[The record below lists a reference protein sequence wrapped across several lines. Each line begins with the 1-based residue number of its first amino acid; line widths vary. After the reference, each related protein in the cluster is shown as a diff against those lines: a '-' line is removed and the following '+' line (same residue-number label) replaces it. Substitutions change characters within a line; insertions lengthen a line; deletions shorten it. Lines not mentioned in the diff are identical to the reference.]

1 MLVTNYATLDD
12 LTTLVRPLDPSE
24 TGKASLLLEA
34 ASASL
39 RAEASRRNKDFD
51 AMLAEDPDL
60 VPIARDVVCSMVRR
74 ALAVDAN
81 AQAMSQ
87 VSQSAMGYSV
97 SGTFAV
103 PGGSLYA
110 LNSEL
115 RRLGLRRQVATVL
128 EPFGGEAT
136 C

>member
-1 MLVTNYATLDD
+1 MMNYATLDD
-12 LTTLVRPLDPSE
+12 LTTLVRPLEPSE
-24 TGKASLLLEA
+24 TEKASLLLQA

-39 RAEASRRNKDFD
+39 RSEAKRRNKSFD
-51 AMLAEDPDL
+51 AMLEEDPDL

-74 ALAVDAN
+74 ALAVDVTAEP
-81 AQAMSQ
+81 MTQ
-87 VSQSAMGYSV
+87 VSQSALGYTV
-97 SGTFAV
+97 SGTYAV

-115 RRLGLRRQVATVL
+115 RRLGLRRQVATVID
-128 EPFGGEAT
+128 PFGGEAV

>member
-1 MLVTNYATLDD
+1 MNYATLDD
-12 LTTLVRPLDPSE
+12 LATLVRLLEQSE
-24 TGKASLLLEA
+24 TEKASLLLEA

-39 RAEASRRNKDFD
+39 REEARRRNKDFD
-51 AMLAEDPDL
+51 AMLEEDPDL

-128 EPFGGEAT
+128 EPFGGEAL

>member
-1 MLVTNYATLDD
+1 MNYATLSD
-12 LTTLVRPLDPSE
+12 LATLVRPLEQSE
-24 TGKASLLLEA
+24 TEKASLLLEA

-39 RAEASRRNKDFD
+39 RAEARRRNKDFD
-51 AMLAEDPDL
+51 AMLEEDPDL

>member
-1 MLVTNYATLDD
+1 MMIYATIDD
-12 LTTLVRPLDPSE
+12 LTTLVRPIAAEE
-24 TGKASLLLEA
+24 TDKAKLLLEA

-39 RAEASRRNKDFD
+39 RAEARHRNKDFD
-51 AMLAEDPDL
+51 EMLEEDPDL
-60 VPIARDVVCSMVRR
+60 APIARDVVCNMVRR
-74 ALAVDAN
+74 ALAVDVN
-81 AQAMSQ
+81 AEPMTQ
-87 VSQSAMGYSV
+87 VSQAAMGYSV
-97 SGTFAV
+97 SGTYAV

-128 EPFGGEAT
+128 DPFGVVP

>member
-1 MLVTNYATLDD
+1 MTNYATLDD
-12 LTTLVRPLDPSE
+12 LTILVRPIEASE
-24 TGKASLLLEA
+24 TEKAEMLLEA

-39 RAEASRRNKDFD
+39 RAEAARRNKDFD
-51 AMLAEDPDL
+51 AMLEADPDL

-74 ALAVDAN
+74 ALAVDASTEPVT
-81 AQAMSQ
+81 QM
-87 VSQSAMGYSV
+87 SQSAMGYSV
-97 SGTFAV
+97 SATYAV

-115 RRLGLRRQVATVL
+115 RRLGLRRAVATVID
-128 EPFGGEAT
+128 PWGEGLP

>member
-1 MLVTNYATLDD
+1 MNYATLDD
-12 LTTLVRPLDPSE
+12 LATLVRPLEQSE
-24 TGKASLLLEA
+24 TEKASLLLEA

-39 RAEASRRNKDFD
+39 REEARRRNKDFD
-51 AMLAEDPDL
+51 AMLEEDPDL